1 MIMMMRNSERKQE
14 LPFLIGCYFQGI
26 SHIIYCYNLGYVNKI
41 LKTSWLI
48 DLIDWLLVFN
58 PAFSNIS
65 AISWRPVLVVKETRR
80 NPPSMGK
87 QLVNFITC
95 GCESSALFFVIY
107 KAGRETTPFKAS
119 WVFLIFFFN
128 KCMCIVCLFFLFL
141 CFFKI
146 LIQNQ
151 RWPTLH
157 ISLPVVNNHLHF
169 TNVHIYIF
177 VY

>member
-1 MIMMMRNSERKQE
+1 MRNSERKQE

-128 KCMCIVCLFFLFL
+128 KCMCTVCLFFFVFVFFL
-141 CFFKI
+141 NFNSKSKMANTACRNYNMSQSCKE
-146 LIQNQ
+146 
-151 RWPTLH
+151 
-157 ISLPVVNNHLHF
+157 HLE
-169 TNVHIYIF
+169 I
-177 VY
+177 